1 MDEHEFSASGRPL
14 KASFWTKYAEL
25 LIEETRN
32 RRFVLNSVGSV
43 PSDNVNSPQKPVE
56 VDFVCVYSFFFFK

>member
-25 LIEETRN
+25 LIKETRS
-32 RRFVLNSVGSV
+32 RRFVLNSAGSI
-43 PSDNVNSPQKPVE
+43 PNDASSPQKPIE
-56 VDFVCVYSFFFFK
+56 VDFD